1 MNYKLTGNR
10 DVPIIRLRTYQSST
24 WENNG
29 VRYSA
34 ERGVDLDE
42 GTCSTTNINNVPAWW
57 ALDLLRKYNISRLL
71 CLLAFI
77 QVNASLF
84 TFTII
89 SSVLTT
95 LYHYQVNRNKI
106 IEERERDDVG
116 DN

>member
-57 ALDLLRKYNISRLL
+57 ALDLLRKYNISRLYM
-71 CLLAFI
+71 LASVYPGKCFI
-77 QVNASLF
+77 IYIHYNIKRFNYLVSL
-84 TFTII
+84 
-89 SSVLTT
+89 SG
-95 LYHYQVNRNKI
+95 K
-106 IEERERDDVG
+106 
-116 DN
+116 